1 MSSMSLLGT
10 LFEIAANNIGKGI
23 HGDFG
28 ALVLL
33 ELRLGDFPR
42 DLPEPKTG

>member
-10 LFEIAANNIGKGI
+10 LFEITANNIGKGI
-23 HGDFG
+23 HGDLG
-28 ALVLL
+28 VLVLL

-42 DLPEPKTG
+42 DLPEPETG